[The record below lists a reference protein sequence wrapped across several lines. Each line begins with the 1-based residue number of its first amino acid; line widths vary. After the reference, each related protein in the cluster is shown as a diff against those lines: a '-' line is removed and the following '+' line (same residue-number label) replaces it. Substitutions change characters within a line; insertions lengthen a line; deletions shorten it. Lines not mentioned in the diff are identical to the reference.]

1 MSIVRTAQ
9 DLDLTLVIPVYNE
22 DENVVALHAE
32 ITTVLATIDRTAEVV
47 YVDDGSRDESVARLT
62 EIAGTD
68 ARVRVIVFQANR
80 GQTAA
85 MQAGISNARGKVIIP
100 LDADLQNDPADIP
113 RLLAKLDEGYDVVSG
128 WRRHRKDKAITRRLP
143 SIIANRM
150 ISRIAGVHLHDY
162 GCSLKAYKQEMLANT
177 TLYGEMHRF
186 IPIYAAWEGARVTEI
201 EVNHRAR
208 VAGVSKYGLS
218 RTFKVVLDLIT
229 LQFLFK
235 YSASPIYIF
244 GKAAMVS
251 IFVSFGAFGYAT
263 YLKFWEQL
271 TYIQTPLPLI
281 AVMGFMLAIMFI
293 LMGVLAEL
301 MVRTYHEAQGKPT
314 YTVRSIIQSS
324 STGIDFESHAMTA
337 DARPLVSTEV

>member
-1 MSIVRTAQ
+1 MSFLRPLQ

-32 ITTVLATIDRTAEVV
+32 ITAVLKKLNRTVEVI
-47 YVDDGSRDESVARLT
+47 YVDDGSRDKSVERLT
-62 EIAGTD
+62 EVASGD
-68 ARVRVIVFQANR
+68 ARVKVIVFQANR

-85 MQAGISNARGKVIIP
+85 MQAGISNARGRVIVP

-150 ISRIAGVHLHDY
+150 ISKIAGVHLHDY
-162 GCSLKAYKQEMLANT
+162 GCSLKAYRQEMLANT

-201 EVNHRAR
+201 EVNHRPR

-235 YSASPIYIF
+235 YGTKPIYVF

-251 IFVSFGAFGYAT
+251 LFISFGAFGYAT

-281 AVMGFMLAIMFI
+281 AVMGFMLAVMFI

-301 MVRTYHEAQGKPT
+301 MVRTYHEAQGKAT
-314 YTVRSIIQSS
+314 YTIRSVIVQSTNEFELDALSAVTDPRVS
-324 STGIDFESHAMTA
+324 S
-337 DARPLVSTEV
+337 EV